1 MTRAYQLPAHT
12 TTDERQLLEESRD
25 ALRRVILDDTASP
38 NSIAKASS
46 ELRHVLLGLAEL
58 DKAEPKGPD
67 VDPIEALK
75 LRVTS
80 ITTTPKPTTRRKRAS
95 K

>member
-1 MTRAYQLPAHT
+1 MTRTRTPQGDPSEL
-12 TTDERQLLEESRD
+12 ELLLESRD

-46 ELRHVLLGLAEL
+46 ELRHVLLRITEL
-58 DKAEPKGPD
+58 EKTAPKNPKH
-67 VDPIEALK
+67 DPIEAIRL
-75 LRVTS
+75 S
-80 ITTTPKPTTRRKRAS
+80 IAATPNTPTRKRAS